1 MYATARFVT
10 LAAVCLST
18 APAALAALPYPNT
31 SNFGV
36 PFSKD
41 EAWYQQCIRV
51 EKLKTPPMPAVSEPC
66 DASGVYYTK
75 RGQAATSQAEWN
87 KVRACAITRAD
98 NSVLMMLYANGFG
111 VPRNTDMAIHYA
123 CGLEFIAKSE
133 MEHRIEHLA
142 AAARNDVAFDQCDDI
157 TSGYMGSVCAA
168 IKESQDER
176 TRVARLDRAISA
188 LPPASR
194 SAFAKLRIAAERYA
208 NEAMGEVDMQGTAAP
223 ALSMAHGGRLREEFM
238 QAALDSASGKLP
250 AASAEEFAQRDAEL
264 NALYKDVMGA
274 PTARA
279 DWPDNIGE
287 STISHAAIRKTERL
301 WLAYRD
307 AFVAYVATLPSG
319 PDAVAVKALLTG
331 QRIAGL
337 AKVARYRSPT

>member
-10 LAAVCLST
+10 LAAICMST
-18 APAALAALPYPNT
+18 APAALATAPYPNT

-41 EAWYQQCIRV
+41 ETWYQQCMRV
-51 EKLKTPPMPAVSEPC
+51 EKLKAPQMPAVSGPC
-66 DASGVYYTK
+66 DASDLYYT
-75 RGQAATSQAEWN
+75 RRNQAGTSQAEWDN
-87 KVRACAITRAD
+87 VRACAITRAD

-111 VPRNTDMAIHYA
+111 VQRDADMAIHYA
-123 CGLEFIAKSE
+123 CSLEFIAKAE

-142 AAARNDVAFDQCDDI
+142 AAPRDNAPFDQCDDI
-157 TSGYMGSVCAA
+157 TSGYMGSNCAA
-168 IKESQDER
+168 IRESQDER
-176 TRVARLDRAISA
+176 TRIARLDRTVSA

-194 SAFAKLRIAAERYA
+194 SAFAKLRTAAERYA
-208 NEAMGEVDMQGTAAP
+208 NEAVGEVDMQGTAAP

-238 QAALDSASGKLP
+238 QAALDTASGKLP
-250 AASAEEFAQRDAEL
+250 SASAEEYAQRDAEL
-264 NALYKDVMGA
+264 NALYKDVMSA
-274 PTARA
+274 PTAREGWT
-279 DWPDNIGE
+279 DKIGE
-287 STISHAAIRKTERL
+287 STISHAVVRNTERL

-319 PDAVAVKALLTG
+319 PDPVAVKALLTG

-337 AKVARYRSPT
+337 AKVARYRSPA